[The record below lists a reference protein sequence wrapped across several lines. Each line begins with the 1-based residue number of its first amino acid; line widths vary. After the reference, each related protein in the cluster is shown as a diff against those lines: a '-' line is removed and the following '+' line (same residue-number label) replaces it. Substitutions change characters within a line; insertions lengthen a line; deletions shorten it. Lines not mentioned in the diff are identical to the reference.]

1 MDSACGRD
9 DNKCPHGCGDRRRH
23 RWTGGVRELTIRYPG
38 MRVSVSEKEDRVAAH
53 QSGHNSGVVHAGIYY
68 ALRSLK
74 ARVCARGRSLL
85 RVLGKLV
92 GSSGAKLSGLAEIE
106 RRALP
111 LVFHEAWLMS
121 GAPDR
126 KYLPQMD
133 TRQRTLAGAG
143 GQGL

>member
-1 MDSACGRD
+1 
-9 DNKCPHGCGDRRRH
+9 
-23 RWTGGVRELTIRYPG
+23 

-74 ARVCARGRSLL
+74 ARVCARGRSLLRELCQQHGVRL